1 MLLNI
6 KIEEILYAMYHFPIA
21 LTSPFIS
28 LYYFNLSG
36 GDYFGAGLIISIPY
50 LFLIFSSGFFGRLSD
65 KIGSKNLL
73 LFSLAVF
80 TFSFISYY
88 FIDQNPPLFFL
99 AYVGFNI
106 IISAFTPSFNRLVSF
121 KAVSN
126 RGNTFGKLGMWASA
140 GFLLGSFL
148 TTTLIDHLEY
158 RILFLFA
165 AFFAFLAFFT
175 ATKLTDDFSSSIVLS
190 NEEKLVSTSISTN
203 LKENITSMK
212 PIFVL
217 LLLILLTQTTNSLY
231 ISFFAI
237 FVEKELKQPISMVAL
252 VNTIAT
258 TIGIFGTFAVGRLV
272 DRNMKKKLIIIALAT
287 YLLLP
292 FLTFV
297 LSSEIT
303 PINTILILLLYSIPL
318 YSIFFVVVPVFISE
332 NTPDVRR
339 GQAMGFYTSSQYTG
353 MTLGTIVGSVLATQ
367 NDSIRPNFMF
377 AALIGL
383 FSILIGIL
391 LFKEPSKSEKELEF
405 TKE

>member
-1 MLLNI
+1 MAI
-6 KIEEILYAMYHFPIA
+6 
-21 LTSPFIS
+21 TSPFIS
-28 LYYFNLSG
+28 LYYFDLSG
-36 GDYFGAGLIISIPY
+36 GDYLGAGLIISIPY

-65 KIGSKNLL
+65 KIGSKNLV
-73 LFSLAVF
+73 LFSLAAF

-106 IISAFTPSFNRLVSF
+106 IISAFTPSFNRIVSF
-121 KAVSN
+121 GATSN
-126 RGNTFGKLGMWASA
+126 RGNTFGKFGMWASA

-175 ATKLTDDFSSSIVLS
+175 ATQLTDNFPRSILLS
-190 NEEKLVSTSISTN
+190 KEEKLVSTSISTN
-203 LKENITSMK
+203 LKELITSMK

-217 LLLILLTQTTNSLY
+217 LLLIMLTQTTNSLY

-237 FVEKELKQPISMVAL
+237 FVEKELKQPLSMIAL

-258 TIGIFGTFAVGRLV
+258 ALGIFGTFAVGRLV

-287 YLLLP
+287 YTLLP

-297 LSSEIT
+297 LSNEIT
-303 PINTILILLLYSIPL
+303 QINTILILLLYSIPL

-332 NTPDVRR
+332 NTPDERR
-339 GQAMGFYTSSQYTG
+339 GQAMGFYTSSQYFG
-353 MTLGTIVGSVLATQ
+353 MALGTIAGAVLATQ
-367 NDSIRPNFMF
+367 NDIIRPNFMF

-391 LFKEPSKSEKELEF
+391 LFKEPPKSESKHILLD
-405 TKE
+405 

>member
-1 MLLNI
+1 MNI

-36 GDYFGAGLIISIPY
+36 GDYLGAGLIISIPY
-50 LFLIFSSGFFGRLSD
+50 FFLIFSSGFFGRMSD
-65 KIGSKNLL
+65 KIGSKNLV

-106 IISAFTPSFNRLVSF
+106 IISAFTPSFNRIVSF
-121 KAVSN
+121 KAASN

-140 GFLLGSFL
+140 GFLVGSFL

-175 ATKLTDDFSSSIVLS
+175 ATQLTDNFSSSTELS
-190 NEEKLVSTSISTN
+190 KEEKIVSLSFSTN
-203 LKENITSMK
+203 LKEIITSMK

-217 LLLILLTQTTNSLY
+217 LLLIMLTQTTNSLY

-237 FVEKELKQPISMVAL
+237 FVEKELKQPKSMVAL

-272 DRNMKKKLIIIALAT
+272 DRYMKKNLIIIALAI

-292 FLTFV
+292 FLTFI
-297 LSSEIT
+297 LSNEIT
-303 PINTILILLLYSIPL
+303 PLNTILILVLYSIPL

-332 NTPDVRR
+332 NTPDSR
-339 GQAMGFYTSSQYTG
+339 
-353 MTLGTIVGSVLATQ
+353 
-367 NDSIRPNFMF
+367 
-377 AALIGL
+377 
-383 FSILIGIL
+383 
-391 LFKEPSKSEKELEF
+391 
-405 TKE
+405 